1 MQNRPPQKAPTPL
14 VGPLGAKTFGPIL
27 AVHFLGTLGF
37 SLAIPFLVYIVDDLG
52 GASWTYGL
60 VAATYSAFQL
70 VGAPALGKWSDR
82 IGRRKVLIVSQVGTF
97 IAWLLF
103 LMALSMPKSPLVEIA
118 GASLTVPLL
127 VVFLA
132 RALDGATGGNISVA
146 NAYVADLTDG
156 HPELQSKA
164 FGHMGVA
171 SSLGFVL
178 GPAAAG
184 VLGGTA
190 LGASLPVGLAA
201 CLAAATTVAIFLALK
216 DPEAVDVTPLAKAV
230 RQDAVDDGSEAE
242 TRRDVE
248 ETFEVPLA
256 GSSGSAPPGTASSE
270 AVGDDAVQVW
280 KPPVLTLVIATFVLF
295 VAFNLFYAG
304 FPTHANEALGWDVGK
319 LGTFFAILSVA
330 SVVTQGPLLSLLAG
344 RIARRGL
351 FAGGMALLQLS
362 FVLMQLPAGLVT
374 YVGAIAFAL
383 GNGLSWPTFLARV
396 AEVGGHSQG
405 AVQGAV
411 TSATSAASIL
421 GLVAGGLL
429 YPLLHGQLFLVGAAL
444 FGAIGLLTPL
454 WFPPTAP
461 SRADRPRV
469 EN

>member
-1 MQNRPPQKAPTPL
+1 MQNRTGASAPAPL
-14 VGPLGAKTFGPIL
+14 LVQPLAAKTFGPIL

-97 IAWLLF
+97 FAWVLF
-103 LMALSMPKSPLVEIA
+103 LVALSMPKSPLVEIA

-127 VVFLA
+127 VIFLA

-156 HPELQSKA
+156 HPQLQSKA
-164 FGHMGVA
+164 FGQMGVA

-184 VLGGTA
+184 MLGGTS

-201 CLAAATTVAIFLALK
+201 LLAAATTVAIFLALK
-216 DPEAVDVTPLAKAV
+216 DPKKVDVTPLA
-230 RQDAVDDGSEAE
+230 
-242 TRRDVE
+242 DV
-248 ETFEVPLA
+248 
-256 GSSGSAPPGTASSE
+256 S
-270 AVGDDAVQVW
+270 AVGGAPAMSAANAPRGVENADKDRSASDEADVSAW
-280 KPPVLTLVIATFVLF
+280 RPPVLPLVIATFVLF

-304 FPTHANEALGWDVGK
+304 FPTHANEAFGWEVGK

-330 SVVTQGPLLSLLAG
+330 SVLTQGPLLSVVAG
-344 RIARRGL
+344 RVSRRVL
-351 FAGGMALLQLS
+351 FGGGMGLLLLS
-362 FVLMQLPAGLVT
+362 FVLMQLPLGLVT
-374 YVGAIAFAL
+374 YVGAVTFAL

-411 TSATSAASIL
+411 TGATSAASIL

-444 FGAIGLLTPL
+444 FGVIGALTPL
-454 WFPPTAP
+454 WFPNPNAAG
-461 SRADRPRV
+461 ADRTKV